1 MNASYRPT
9 TTMRHP
15 AIQPARREQSPG
27 TDTSGKHHALTARPV
42 IRRANRLLSP
52 NVNPNHGRHARWCY
66 CIPGFV
72 CEDHRLRR

>member
-15 AIQPARREQSPG
+15 AIRPAGREQQAPG
-27 TDTSGKHHALTARPV
+27 TSGRHHALIARPV
-42 IRRANRLLSP
+42 IRPANRLLSP
-52 NVNPNHGRHARWCY
+52 SIDPNNGRHARQCS
-66 CIPGFV
+66 CLPGYV